1 MEPLGSASFQLC
13 CGGGGKL
20 EGLPLNPSQQAR
32 PATAAGIEAETV
44 WSDGAHGQAYRA
56 ISQLRK
62 TLPVSALKIPPCPNA
77 TIRRSWSHVHRHAL
91 SSGLMVSERLQLGQA
106 GADAVESLPV

>member
-1 MEPLGSASFQLC
+1 MLPVVVREAGLGARDGALKRLQLGLSRGVYGASRVRV
-13 CGGGGKL
+13 
-20 EGLPLNPSQQAR
+20 LPALLRRRREARRPATQHANPSQQAR

-77 TIRRSWSHVHRHAL
+77 TIRRS
-91 SSGLMVSERLQLGQA
+91 
-106 GADAVESLPV
+106 